1 MVCQLAREGGEVVHK
16 VIRDILQHLR
26 AQKAWVC
33 IAKSSMWSCR
43 DVACIVLTNLNSVG
57 LELQLR
63 VDGLREVLQPRR
75 REVVAAVRHGRAQ
88 QTPSY
93 AKVGPPCDGRGRGAS
108 SSIRRMASLLGFFSL
123 LLASAEALTLPA
135 AAFRSAATVAR
146 APCVVAQAPPDDG
159 AGSSAPL
166 ETFDD
171 AEARGMQ
178 LFSAGEYERAIRMFE
193 LAQTLPGDGV
203 DLKRVKQGGMI
214 GSATAPP
221 NPREWAENRF
231 ATAEQKLIASYN
243 IACCYAAMGDKPRAM
258 ELLRAYAAKVG
269 EPLNQ
274 VNEMLVDSDLVAV
287 RDELRALR
295 EEYKGSEGGGGL
307 FGLSFKNP
315 LKDAAES
322 IGVEWK
328 D

>member
-1 MVCQLAREGGEVVHK
+1 ML
-16 VIRDILQHLR
+16 
-26 AQKAWVC
+26 
-33 IAKSSMWSCR
+33 
-43 DVACIVLTNLNSVG
+43 VG
-57 LELQLR
+57 A
-63 VDGLREVLQPRR
+63 GL
-75 REVVAAVRHGRAQ
+75 
-88 QTPSY
+88 
-93 AKVGPPCDGRGRGAS
+93 
-108 SSIRRMASLLGFFSL
+108 L
-123 LLASAEALTLPA
+123 LLAAGSDALTLP
-135 AAFRSAATVAR
+135 SAAIR
-146 APCVVAQAPPDDG
+146 AAPAVRRAAYVVAQEDG
-159 AGSSAPL
+159 AAGNGPPL

-178 LFSAGEYERAIRMFE
+178 LFGAGEYERAIRMFE

-243 IACCYAAMGDKPRAM
+243 IACCYAAMGDKPRAI

-274 VNEMLVDSDLVAV
+274 VNEMLVDPDLIGV
-287 RDELRALR
+287 REELRALR
-295 EEYKGSEGGGGL
+295 EEYKGKEGGSGGGGL

-315 LKDAAES
+315 LKEAAET

>member
-1 MVCQLAREGGEVVHK
+1 
-16 VIRDILQHLR
+16 
-26 AQKAWVC
+26 
-33 IAKSSMWSCR
+33 
-43 DVACIVLTNLNSVG
+43 
-57 LELQLR
+57 
-63 VDGLREVLQPRR
+63 
-75 REVVAAVRHGRAQ
+75 
-88 QTPSY
+88 
-93 AKVGPPCDGRGRGAS
+93 
-108 SSIRRMASLLGFFSL
+108 MATLLGFFSV

-315 LKDAAES
+315 LKGAAES